1 MNKKGKLYVVATPIG
16 NLEDIT
22 LRALKILKDVD
33 GIICEDT
40 KKSIIILEKYG
51 IKKPLFSY
59 YKPKE
64 KKRSEK
70 ILEMLE
76 EGKSLA
82 LITDAGTPLISDPGV
97 VVVGK
102 AHERGIKVIPVPGP
116 SSIMSALSVSGFS
129 GDRFIFE
136 GFLPKKRG
144 EIEKRLNL
152 IKELPHTIVFFVP
165 GRNLKANLESI
176 LKYLGNRKIC
186 IARELTKY
194 YEEIKIGYIDEIL
207 EYLGDVK
214 GEVTLIVEG
223 CLENNLR
230 NKRDENFIRKFI
242 KEKMEKGFSFK
253 DMLKFKEISSVKRNE
268 LYKIWQE
275 VKNNG

>member
-116 SSIMSALSVSGFS
+116 SSVMSALSVSGFS

-136 GFLPKKRG
+136 GFLPKKSG
-144 EIEKRLNL
+144 EIEKRLNI

-165 GRNLKANLESI
+165 GRTLKANLESI